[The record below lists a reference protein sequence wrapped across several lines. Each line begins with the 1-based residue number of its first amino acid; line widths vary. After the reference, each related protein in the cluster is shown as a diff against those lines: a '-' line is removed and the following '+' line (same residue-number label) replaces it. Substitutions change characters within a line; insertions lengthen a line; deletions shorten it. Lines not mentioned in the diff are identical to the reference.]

1 MFWCALCHM
10 DKPLQSTKAME
21 AHRGYTAGSKPVGKK
36 SCVRGPAGK
45 RNTTIDEQTAEGYLF
60 FTDPPQPSSSRAG
73 SRAGRGSGPSSSRGG
88 CGGGRGCGGQ
98 GGRGKKSAVSKA
110 ADKARLATL
119 MAVRKEVEAAGG
131 SWDPVRGCAVDSCR
145 AVPDDVECMI
155 AWASRRVRRLKLR
168 ERPQQRM
175 RLSTLMPRR
184 MHDWQ
189 AVGVGAG
196 GWRAGCERRAQRAEQ
211 NLAKMW

>member
-1 MFWCALCHM
+1 MPYLQPRRARSERGAAPGRRCRLCGLFAWSH
-10 DKPLQSTKAME
+10 
-21 AHRGYTAGSKPVGKK
+21 
-36 SCVRGPAGK
+36 RGPAGK
-45 RNTTIDEQTAEGYLF
+45 RNTTTDEQTAEGYLF

-196 GWRAGCERRAQRAEQ
+196 GWRAGCERRAQRAAGAKFDEQ
-211 NLAKMW
+211 VVSR